1 MSFVQYIVSS
11 KRARISWVL
20 LFVSCIL
27 SRILTTVSY
36 FEDPDSLRFALAVKD
51 FDILALQP
59 HFPGYPVYIVLVRF
73 FFVLTGKMSVAFS
86 LVGGIATFLL
96 ILGVIRLNRRHLL
109 KIPELLIGSLIFF
122 NPLFWMM
129 SNRYMPDLLGLS
141 ILFLALGLYDHTR
154 KGNTWFFV
162 LAGMLAGVRLS
173 YIPFLFLPV
182 IYLLLKKK
190 VVLKDVLAGI
200 ISIMVWL
207 IPMVVDTGITELYQA
222 ATTQA
227 EGHFYE
233 WGGSVITDPATS
245 DRIYSFFHGLLAH
258 GFGLWWP
265 ERSLITL
272 VPTIILLSILV
283 YSCLKKESLPVLSG
297 WIWYSTV
304 IYAIWV
310 FFFQNILYN
319 PRHLMPLVVILAI
332 MFGYFLSYRS
342 YVISIGFMI
351 FYIVITG
358 VLVVQHKKPSAIS
371 QAATDLKK
379 IIHEDDH
386 LISSPVVNFY
396 LDKHGVKGEKLDY
409 GREIVEGKTY
419 YVIGNF
425 DMNERVADSTWF
437 YYHNPYVNLIWP
449 TIKVSR
455 FEK

>member
-1 MSFVQYIVSS
+1 M
-11 KRARISWVL
+11 
-20 LFVSCIL
+20 
-27 SRILTTVSY
+27 
-36 FEDPDSLRFALAVKD
+36 
-51 FDILALQP
+51 
-59 HFPGYPVYIVLVRF
+59 
-73 FFVLTGKMSVAFS
+73 
-86 LVGGIATFLL
+86 
-96 ILGVIRLNRRHLL
+96 
-109 KIPELLIGSLIFF
+109 
-122 NPLFWMM
+122 
-129 SNRYMPDLLGLS
+129 
-141 ILFLALGLYDHTR
+141 
-154 KGNTWFFV
+154 
-162 LAGMLAGVRLS
+162 
-173 YIPFLFLPV
+173 
-182 IYLLLKKK
+182 
-190 VVLKDVLAGI
+190 
-200 ISIMVWL
+200 
-207 IPMVVDTGITELYQA
+207 
-222 ATTQA
+222 
-227 EGHFYE
+227 
-233 WGGSVITDPATS
+233 ITDPATS